1 MLLLSTR
8 GHGSGPPC
16 PYVVKPPAHGGRS
29 EYGSARDEPPLCGNI
44 CLRRGRVVD
53 RGLQEEVDVMQNEK
67 EARSVGLGQLPKY
80 SCREGCFSSPH
91 IDHPGR
97 TEAIIDALLLHQ
109 VCLRLL
115 KEACDPK
122 FDAISPC

>member
-1 MLLLSTR
+1 M
-8 GHGSGPPC
+8 
-16 PYVVKPPAHGGRS
+16 
-29 EYGSARDEPPLCGNI
+29 
-44 CLRRGRVVD
+44 RRGRIVD
-53 RGLQEEVDVMQNEK
+53 RGLQEEEALPFDVMQNEK
-67 EARSVGLGQLPKY
+67 EARPVGLGQLPKY